1 MKCLSTTLGAR
12 GVLLGVYLLPGSFHS
27 DENATIVCAS
37 TSPSSSSSGRFA
49 LGSTWNR
56 SVDASEKTSNRF
68 NARVNFDWS
77 AEKRDAVQCWHDGVV
92 QLLCEKYGVSLLK
105 LDYVTP
111 GSPENSSPLP
121 WDSSAAVAMY
131 RTAIDRSACAG
142 RMRLHISWKLERG
155 PPALYATW
163 RDNADA
169 LRLDTDVNNAH
180 ATPGEMVAGSPHG
193 LVGWHSIQ
201 RVIEQYRSWINQ
213 HCENS
218 KRRGRE
224 LRIRPDMDNTFVENA
239 AKLSGI
245 SDVQRYSVASHWLGA
260 GASRISGSDQRAIDP
275 LGRVLNGDTDA
286 EARAIADFTSNYA
299 MVPRNPGSG
308 NGASQ
313 QLQAW
318 IAGPRAR
325 ARQQNDGGE
334 PLVAALPGMPRI
346 DAVVVLTNLGPD
358 LGAGGFNTHVKGVQ
372 RVEVTL
378 AELGLSDDAAAAEY
392 AVRRVWGG
400 GGSGGADHVT
410 LPPTTA
416 GLVSMLGEGETALYA
431 LARLG

>member
-1 MKCLSTTLGAR
+1 
-12 GVLLGVYLLPGSFHS
+12 
-27 DENATIVCAS
+27 
-37 TSPSSSSSGRFA
+37 
-49 LGSTWNR
+49 
-56 SVDASEKTSNRF
+56 
-68 NARVNFDWS
+68 
-77 AEKRDAVQCWHDGVV
+77 
-92 QLLCEKYGVSLLK
+92 
-105 LDYVTP
+105 
-111 GSPENSSPLP
+111 
-121 WDSSAAVAMY
+121 
-131 RTAIDRSACAG
+131 
-142 RMRLHISWKLERG
+142 MRLHISWKLERG

-299 MVPRNPGSG
+299 MVPPKPRQWEWCIAAASG
-308 NGASQ
+308 VDRRP
-313 QLQAW
+313 
-318 IAGPRAR
+318 PRAR
-325 ARQQNDGGE
+325 KTAERWWRASRCG
-334 PLVAALPGMPRI
+334 APR
-346 DAVVVLTNLGPD
+346 
-358 LGAGGFNTHVKGVQ
+358 
-372 RVEVTL
+372 
-378 AELGLSDDAAAAEY
+378 DAA
-392 AVRRVWGG
+392 
-400 GGSGGADHVT
+400 H
-410 LPPTTA
+410 
-416 GLVSMLGEGETALYA
+416 
-431 LARLG
+431 